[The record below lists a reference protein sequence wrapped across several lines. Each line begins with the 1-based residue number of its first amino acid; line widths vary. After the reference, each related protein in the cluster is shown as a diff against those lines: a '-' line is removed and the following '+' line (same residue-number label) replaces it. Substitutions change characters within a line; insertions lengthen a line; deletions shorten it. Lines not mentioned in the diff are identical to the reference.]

1 MTLVKM
7 NTRPVLHAGNLF
19 NEIWN
24 DPFFSGKRPVAGF
37 PAVNIHETKEAWH
50 LELMA
55 PGREKNDFQI
65 GLTDGLLTI
74 GYEAKVQENEAEYK
88 TTRREF
94 SLQSFKRSFHVDEQ
108 IDADAIQA
116 RYENGILRLLL
127 PKKPEVKA
135 ASKNITIQ

>member
-7 NTRPVLHAGNLF
+7 NTRPVLHVDSLL

-24 DPFFSGKRPVAGF
+24 DPFFSGKRNPAGF
-37 PAVNIHETKEAWH
+37 PAVNIHETKDAWH

-65 GLTDGLLTI
+65 ALTDGHLTI
-74 GYEAKVQENEAEYK
+74 GYEAKAEEKAADYK

-108 IDADAIQA
+108 IDAEAIQA
-116 RYENGILRLLL
+116 RYESGILRLLL
-127 PKKPEVKA
+127 PKKPEVKV

>member
-1 MTLVKM
+1 
-7 NTRPVLHAGNLF
+7 
-19 NEIWN
+19 
-24 DPFFSGKRPVAGF
+24 
-37 PAVNIHETKEAWH
+37 
-50 LELMA
+50 MA